1 MPQETE
7 PAKTE
12 RTITIDGVDYTAD
25 QLSEKALQ
33 QLANVRATDQEI
45 TRLEQQLAIHRT
57 ARATYAQAL
66 NAELKKAPEVP
77 EATH

>member
-1 MPQETE
+1 MAEETAA
-7 PAKTE
+7 AKTE

-57 ARATYAQAL
+57 ARATYANAL
-66 NAELKKAPEVP
+66 SAELKKAPEVP

>member
-1 MPQETE
+1 MAEETAV
-7 PAKTE
+7 AKTE
-12 RTITIDGVDYTAD
+12 RKITIDGVEYTAD
-25 QLSEKALQ
+25 QLSKAALQ

-57 ARATYAQAL
+57 ARATYASAL
-66 NAELKKAPEVP
+66 SAELKKTPEAP